1 MSEGGVAKVGAANS
15 ESSLKYDVILGSIGA
30 RYASYCANVARTL
43 LVDPSKQQEAEYRC
57 TILSIA

>member
-1 MSEGGVAKVGAANS
+1 MGAANS
-15 ESSLKYDVILGSIGA
+15 DSSLKYDVILGSIGA

-57 TILSIA
+57 NVASIF